1 MTNGFSLNEFIY
13 VHGQKFVKS
22 FSAQSLNEFE
32 RVPLLQLLSFL
43 RVKFCHNCL
52 MGLFLCVWRWLE
64 IIYMCVCVYAIDTAV
79 RTPPP

>member
-1 MTNGFSLNEFIY
+1 MTNRFSRNEFIY

-43 RVKFCHNCL
+43 GVKFCHNCL
-52 MGLFLCVWRWLE
+52 MGSFF
-64 IIYMCVCVYAIDTAV
+64 CVCVEMV
-79 RTPPP
+79 RNYICVCVCY

>member
-13 VHGQKFVKS
+13 VHGQKLVKS

-43 RVKFCHNCL
+43 GVRFCHNCQT
-52 MGLFLCVWRWLE
+52 
-64 IIYMCVCVYAIDTAV
+64 DTYH
-79 RTPPP
+79 TFFFTYHP